1 VGGGGWPSLALYF
14 GSSSGIS
21 DGTCEGLS
29 VTSVPRE
36 DTPACTVTTVW
47 GGRVG
52 DKPTGRQ
59 FNVCYKS
66 LDLKHDAILTA
77 GPLESPPHTSAFLFT
92 ASLARGRPPARYG
105 ASIDAAEFPCGTYA
119 VRAVSQD
126 AAAECTADKWDDLES
141 LGSATIALEDA
152 DDVLVVVYGESSDG
166 TTGFAVACEGC
177 AEAPDADGATRH
189 HLGPLAITGIAVLA
203 AVLLLCILAGLRT
216 WSRHRAAD
224 ADRAINDPVYAELPG
239 TA

>member
-1 VGGGGWPSLALYF
+1 MRIALWIAGLPAATAWTLHAFNGLLNEALQFNVTYVTTAGGSETVAFGAKGRGSRVPVAAGDGVSATYDIDYDAHDVESWSVAYRLMSSGTVCETPVGGGGWPSLALYF

-66 LDLKHDAILTA
+66 PDLKHDAILTA
-77 GPLESPPHTSAFLFT
+77 GPLESPPTPRRFFSP
-92 ASLARGRPPARYG
+92 RPSP
-105 ASIDAAEFPCGTYA
+105 
-119 VRAVSQD
+119 
-126 AAAECTADKWDDLES
+126 
-141 LGSATIALEDA
+141 
-152 DDVLVVVYGESSDG
+152 
-166 TTGFAVACEGC
+166 
-177 AEAPDADGATRH
+177 EA
-189 HLGPLAITGIAVLA
+189 GP
-203 AVLLLCILAGLRT
+203 R
-216 WSRHRAAD
+216 
-224 ADRAINDPVYAELPG
+224 PG
-239 TA
+239 TARR